1 MTAIGENGVLADGNR
16 PLLISDCD
24 EVLLHM
30 IGHFAEWVDEA
41 HGFSFALT
49 APGFREALRDGAGNM
64 LPEDRVW
71 PLLDSFFDS
80 EMHRQNVVPG
90 AVEALAAIGDKADIV
105 ILTNI
110 GDEYQAGR
118 VAQLEAFDIRHRV
131 LCNRGGKGRP
141 VLELIEQMKPSVAV
155 FVDDLAIHH
164 ESVAKHAPE
173 VWRLHM
179 IAEPRLAA
187 HTPSAPHAHARIDS
201 WDEAQRWVLEKFAA
215 GPAR

>member
-1 MTAIGENGVLADGNR
+1 MSSPSAPDGAR

-24 EVLLHM
+24 EVILHFVP
-30 IGHFAEWVDEA
+30 HFAEWVQEA
-41 HGFSFALT
+41 ADLEFAID
-49 APGFREALRDGAGNM
+49 APGFAGALRSKDGRVV
-64 LPEDRVW
+64 PEERVW
-71 PLLDSFFDS
+71 PLLDLFFER

-90 AVEALAAIGDKADIV
+90 AATALAQIAQQADIV

-110 GDEYQAGR
+110 GDDYQANR

-141 VLELIEQMKPSVAV
+141 VLELVEEMKPSATV
-155 FVDDLAIHH
+155 FIDDLSVHH
-164 ESVAKHAPE
+164 ESVAKHAPD

-187 HTPSAPHAHARIDS
+187 RTPPAAHAHARIDD
-201 WDEAQRWVLEKFAA
+201 WREALPWILERL
-215 GPAR
+215 GGS